1 MATSERPGVY
11 SSYEVSSAVG
21 GRGGGGVVGIAAA
34 ASQGTEG
41 KSYIIN
47 SYAEAASAFGAD
59 SSMARLIKLLFLNG
73 ASSVRAV
80 PAAVG
85 SAPDPA
91 KYEAAFG
98 TLMDL
103 VQVKIMVCDSHDLAV
118 HQAMKRAIETAS
130 EHSKYRIG
138 VVEGSG
144 GVQELVAAAGSLN
157 FERMVLCAP
166 AEASDMA
173 QPGAVAAALAGLIAS
188 GTDPALPLNGAAL
201 YGLSGLASSFTD
213 TDINALVQGGV
224 TPIENVGGKISVIR
238 GVTTRT
244 TTAGVPD
251 PTWRELTTTLII
263 DDVIPTIKNSLQ
275 SRFARSKNTAQTRG
289 AIRTQVIIE
298 LENKLA
304 REIIDSYD
312 NVTVKASETDPA
324 TCEVSFDFTVAHGLN
339 HIRLTAHITV

>member
-103 VQVKIMVCDSHDLAV
+103 VQVKIMVCDSHDWRSTGHEA
-118 HQAMKRAIETAS
+118 QQD
-130 EHSKYRIG
+130 RI
-138 VVEGSG
+138 
-144 GVQELVAAAGSLN
+144 
-157 FERMVLCAP
+157 
-166 AEASDMA
+166 
-173 QPGAVAAALAGLIAS
+173 
-188 GTDPALPLNGAAL
+188 
-201 YGLSGLASSFTD
+201 
-213 TDINALVQGGV
+213 
-224 TPIENVGGKISVIR
+224 
-238 GVTTRT
+238 
-244 TTAGVPD
+244 
-251 PTWRELTTTLII
+251 
-263 DDVIPTIKNSLQ
+263 
-275 SRFARSKNTAQTRG
+275 
-289 AIRTQVIIE
+289 
-298 LENKLA
+298 
-304 REIIDSYD
+304 
-312 NVTVKASETDPA
+312 
-324 TCEVSFDFTVAHGLN
+324 
-339 HIRLTAHITV
+339 